1 MQDGFMDIVRMSWDA
16 TVGYCEELAGKI
28 RDFRPEMIVG
38 LSRGGL
44 VPARIMSDLL
54 GVDDVGI
61 LGVKFY
67 KAMGKATD
75 FPKITQE
82 LAMDIGG
89 KRILVVDDVADT
101 GRSLVV
107 AKDYLQRKGAGE
119 IKIATI
125 HYKPNSI
132 FKPDYFVASTSA
144 WIVYPWERHEIER
157 ELQKKK

>member
-1 MQDGFMDIVRMSWDA
+1 MDLMRMSWEA
-16 TVGYCEELAGKI
+16 TIGHCEQLAGMI
-28 RDFRPEMIVG
+28 RDFRPEAIVG

-44 VPARIMSDLL
+44 VPTRILSDIL
-54 GVDDVGI
+54 GVDTVGI

-82 LAMDIGG
+82 LTMEMAG
-89 KRILVVDDVADT
+89 KRVLVVDDIADT

-119 IKIATI
+119 IRIATL
-125 HYKPNSI
+125 HYKPNSM
-132 FKPDYFVASTSA
+132 FKPDYYVATTTA
-144 WIVYPWERHEIER
+144 WIAYPWEIHEIER
-157 ELQKKK
+157 ELAKGEK